1 MRTIET
7 SRHGRFAVALLSAAA
22 LLSGCHVV
30 GWFSQAA
37 FPVTQSA
44 LYEPKQVKTLVLV
57 DDPKQLLPTP
67 QLKAQIA
74 ARIGEDLV
82 RNEALDRDLL
92 IDPARITEARI
103 EHPDFNHW
111 YVEDIANHVGA
122 DQVIHLQVTDFH
134 LGKLDDRYRPA
145 ATVRIKVWL
154 ISERKRVFPD
164 LDAEID
170 YVTRAVRLRSIDPN
184 FQTRT
189 RQIALRQSLAAAIAD
204 KSSKLFYE
212 HEQGEFGTGVTFE
225 E

>member
-1 MRTIET
+1 MRTIEPN
-7 SRHGRFAVALLSAAA
+7 RRGRLTVAVLLTGAF
-22 LLSGCHVV
+22 LGGCHAV

-37 FPVTQSA
+37 FPVTKAA
-44 LYEPKQVKTLVLV
+44 LYEPKEVKTLVLV

-82 RNEALDRDLL
+82 RNQALSRDLL

-103 EHPDFNHW
+103 EHPDFNQW
-111 YVEDIANHVGA
+111 YVEDIADHVGA
-122 DQVIHLQVTDFH
+122 EQVIHLQVTDFH

-154 ISERKRVFPD
+154 VSERKRVFPD
-164 LDAEID
+164 LDAEND
-170 YVTRAVRLRSIDPN
+170 YVTRAVRLQSIDPN
-184 FQTRT
+184 FETRT

-204 KSSKLFYE
+204 KSAKLFYE